1 MTSHKP
7 RHADDCSVQAT
18 AGSNPCSE
26 LPRALSIDEFW
37 SRYGVGR
44 TTAYRE
50 IAARRLRAVKVGRR
64 TLITHDAAEA
74 WLASLP
80 SVQAP
85 RQTTTPS
92 RSS

>member
-1 MTSHKP
+1 MAAYNP
-7 RHADDCSVQAT
+7 RDDCSAEAT
-18 AGSNPCSE
+18 AGNTRSDIA
-26 LPRALSIDEFW
+26 RALSIDEFC

-44 TTAYRE
+44 TTAYQE

-64 TLITHDAAEA
+64 TLITRDAAEA

-85 RQTTTPS
+85 SQTTTPS